1 MREKK
6 NIRVLIADDDP
17 DYLFQVAMGL
27 ENAGYDVIRA
37 SGQFEAEKVLEKIK
51 PDIAVFDLMME
62 NEDSGF
68 ILCYKIRRDYP
79 DVPVILS
86 TAVTRETG
94 MSFGLESSRE
104 REWIRADLY
113 LEKGPGAGQLDAA
126 IVKLLK
132 LQDG

>member
-1 MREKK
+1 MKEKSK
-6 NIRVLIADDDP
+6 IKVLIADDDP
-17 DYLFQVAMGL
+17 DYLFQIVHGL
-27 ENAGYDVIRA
+27 EKAGYQVIQA
-37 SGQFEAEKVLEKIK
+37 TGQFEAEKVLDKVK

-68 ILCYKIRRDYP
+68 TLCYKIKRLYP

-94 MSFGLESSRE
+94 MSFGLGSSRE

-113 LEKGPGAGQLDAA
+113 LEKGVGADMLDAA

-132 LQDG
+132 F

>member
-1 MREKK
+1 MSEKNK
-6 NIRVLIADDDP
+6 ISVLIADDDP
-17 DYLFQVAMGL
+17 DYLFQVAYGL
-27 ENAGYDVIRA
+27 EKAGYQVIRA
-37 SGQFEAEKVLEKIK
+37 TGQFEAERVLEKIK
-51 PDIAVFDLMME
+51 PDIAIFDLMME

-68 ILCYKIRRDYP
+68 ILCYKIRRLYP

-94 MSFGLESSRE
+94 MSFGLDSSRE

-132 LQDG
+132 FQDG

>member
-1 MREKK
+1 MTEKNK
-6 NIRVLIADDDP
+6 IRVLIADDDP
-17 DYLFQVAMGL
+17 DYLFQIAHGL
-27 ENAGYDVIRA
+27 EKAGYEVIRA
-37 SGQFEAEKVLEKIK
+37 TGQFEAEKVLEKIK

-68 ILCYKIRRDYP
+68 ILCYKIRRLYP

-94 MSFGLESSRE
+94 MSFGLDSSRE

-113 LEKGPGAGQLDAA
+113 LEKGPGAEQLDAA

-132 LQDG
+132 FQDG